1 MLDNLI
7 VATIERNNYLV
18 SNPIELSRNETFVLF
33 LSYATAKWLKSR
45 VPVLRW
51 IWSPYISISIY

>member
-7 VATIERNNYLV
+7 VATIERNDHLV

-33 LSYATAKWLKSR
+33 LSYATAK
-45 VPVLRW
+45 
-51 IWSPYISISIY
+51 